1 MSKTVS
7 EVDPRVRETLQE
19 RYRVIDG
26 PTLQRMLGASVDWL
40 RTNQQIVNALNVFPV
55 PDGDTGTNMVLTMQ
69 SALDE
74 MAETTDRSV
83 GRVAHAI
90 AHGAL
95 MGARG
100 NSGVILSQLWRGFA
114 RTLDEHDRMDAKLMT
129 VALEEA
135 RETAYKGV
143 VRPVEGTIL
152 TVSKDIAREAELAMQ
167 NGASSV
173 FEILELIVQAADAS
187 VEHTPELLP
196 VLKEAGVVDS
206 GGKGLFFI
214 LEGMLRAAYQQ
225 PLDEPVISVQ
235 PLSALNL
242 EGATQAIEPGQD
254 WEVIVD
260 FHPEGTL
267 DISKFY
273 KDLDDMGTSIQV
285 GEGDGMFRMH
295 IHVPDK
301 TEYKPIDYIR
311 GLGTITNVA
320 IENLMIQMGGGDEQ
334 GEIKDLSLQ
343 PIEPG
348 QNAVIAVAPGIGLAR
363 VFASLGVTAIIEGG
377 QTMNPSTQ
385 EILSS
390 FEDLPTDKVI
400 LLPNNKNIVL
410 AANQASE
417 LTVKEVSVI
426 PSVSVPQGI
435 AAMFAWEPNGDFTA
449 VSENMKGSL
458 DDVQT
463 AEITT
468 ATRSVDID
476 GVTCEAGQVIGLLN
490 GKLACSGD
498 SLDQV
503 LMETLKIADA
513 ASRELITLYYGED
526 LSAMDANQLGDH
538 IREHYPEQELEVH
551 EGGQPHYQLILSI
564 E

>member
-1 MSKTVS
+1 M
-7 EVDPRVRETLQE
+7 LHE

-26 PTLQRMLGASVDWL
+26 PTLKRMLGASVDWL

-74 MAETTDRSV
+74 MNEKAERSV

-129 VALEEA
+129 EALDEA

-152 TVSKDIAREAELAMQ
+152 TVSKDIAKEAQLAIQ
-167 NGASSV
+167 NGTSSA
-173 FEILELIVQAADAS
+173 FEILELIVQAADLS

-214 LEGMLRAAYQQ
+214 LEGMLRAAYQL

-235 PLSALNL
+235 PLSAIKL

-267 DISKFY
+267 DIKNFY
-273 KDLDDMGTSIQV
+273 NDLDEMGTSIQV

-320 IENLMIQMGGGDEQ
+320 IENLMIQMGGSEVQGD
-334 GEIKDLSLQ
+334 IKDLTLQ

-348 QNAVIAVAPGIGLAR
+348 QNAVIAVAPGMGLAR

-417 LTVKEVSVI
+417 LTVKEVCVI
-426 PSVSVPQGI
+426 PTVSVPQGI
-435 AAMFAWEPNGDFTA
+435 SAMFAWEPNGDFTS

-468 ATRSVDID
+468 ATRSVEID

-503 LMETLKIADA
+503 LMETLEIANA

-538 IREHYPEQELEVH
+538 IREQYTEQELEVH

>member
-1 MSKTVS
+1 MSKTGTD
-7 EVDPRVRETLQE
+7 VDSRYRETLQE
-19 RYRVIDG
+19 RYRIIDG
-26 PTLQRMLGASVDWL
+26 PTLKKMVVASVDWL

-69 SALDE
+69 SAMDE
-74 MAETTDRSV
+74 MNEKHERSV
-83 GRVAHAI
+83 SQVAHAI

-100 NSGVILSQLWRGFA
+100 NSGVILSQLWRGFS
-114 RTLDEHDRMDAKLMT
+114 RTLDGHDRMDAALMAE
-129 VALEEA
+129 ALEEA

-152 TVSKDIAREAELAMQ
+152 TVSKDIAREAKAALQ
-167 NGASSV
+167 NGATSV
-173 FEILELIVQAADAS
+173 FEILERIVDAADTS

-225 PLDEPVISVQ
+225 PLDEPIISVQ
-235 PLSALNL
+235 PLSAINL
-242 EGATQAIEPGQD
+242 EGATEAIEPGQD

-260 FHPEGTL
+260 FHPEGSL
-267 DISKFY
+267 DLQNFY
-273 KDLDDMGTSIQV
+273 NSLEEMGTSIQV

-301 TEYKPIDYIR
+301 SEYAPIDYIR

-320 IENLMIQMGGGDEQ
+320 IENLMIQLDGRTQQGGIQ
-334 GEIKDLSLQ
+334 DLSLQ

-363 VFASLGVTAIIEGG
+363 VFASLGVTGIIEGG

-390 FEDLPTDKVI
+390 FEDLPTEKVI

-410 AANQASE
+410 AANQAAE
-417 LTVKEVSVI
+417 LTVKEVFVV

-435 AAMFAWEPNGDFTA
+435 AAMFAWEPSGEFKA
-449 VSENMKGSL
+449 VSTNMTAAI
-458 DDVQT
+458 DEVQT

-468 ATRSVDID
+468 ATRSVEID
-476 GVTCEAGQVIGLLN
+476 GVNCEAGQVIGLLN

-498 SLDQV
+498 TLDQV
-503 LMETLKIADA
+503 MMEILDIADA
-513 ASRELITLYYGED
+513 KSRELITMYYGED
-526 LSAMDANQLGDH
+526 LSAMDANQLSDH
-538 IREHYPEQELEVH
+538 IREQFSELELEVH

>member
-1 MSKTVS
+1 MSKTGTD
-7 EVDPRVRETLQE
+7 VDSRYRETLQE
-19 RYRVIDG
+19 RYRIIDG
-26 PTLQRMLGASVDWL
+26 PTLKKMVVASVDWL

-69 SALDE
+69 SAMDE
-74 MAETTDRSV
+74 MNEKHERSV
-83 GRVAHAI
+83 SQVAHAI

-100 NSGVILSQLWRGFA
+100 NSGVILSQLWRGFS
-114 RTLDEHDRMDAKLMT
+114 RTLDGHDRMDAALMAE
-129 VALEEA
+129 ALEEA

-152 TVSKDIAREAELAMQ
+152 TVSKDIAREAKAAVQ
-167 NGASSV
+167 NGATSV
-173 FEILELIVQAADAS
+173 FEILERIVDAADTS

-225 PLDEPVISVQ
+225 PLDEPIISVQ
-235 PLSALNL
+235 PLSAINL
-242 EGATQAIEPGQD
+242 EGATEAIEPGQD

-260 FHPEGTL
+260 FHPEGSL
-267 DISKFY
+267 DLQNFY
-273 KDLDDMGTSIQV
+273 NSLEEMGTSIQV

-301 TEYKPIDYIR
+301 SEYAPIDYIR

-320 IENLMIQMGGGDEQ
+320 IENLMIQLDGRTQQGGIQ
-334 GEIKDLSLQ
+334 DLSLQ

-363 VFASLGVTAIIEGG
+363 VFASLGVTGIIEGG

-390 FEDLPTDKVI
+390 FEDLPTEKVI

-410 AANQASE
+410 AANQAAE
-417 LTVKEVSVI
+417 LTVKEVFVV

-435 AAMFAWEPNGDFTA
+435 AAMFAWEPSGEFKA
-449 VSENMKGSL
+449 VSTNMTAAI
-458 DDVQT
+458 DEVQT

-468 ATRSVDID
+468 ATRSVEID
-476 GVTCEAGQVIGLLN
+476 GVNCEAGQVIGLLN

-498 SLDQV
+498 TLDQV
-503 LMETLKIADA
+503 MMEILDIADA
-513 ASRELITLYYGED
+513 KSRELITMYYGED
-526 LSAMDANQLGDH
+526 LSAMDANQLSDH
-538 IREHYPEQELEVH
+538 IREQFSELELEVH